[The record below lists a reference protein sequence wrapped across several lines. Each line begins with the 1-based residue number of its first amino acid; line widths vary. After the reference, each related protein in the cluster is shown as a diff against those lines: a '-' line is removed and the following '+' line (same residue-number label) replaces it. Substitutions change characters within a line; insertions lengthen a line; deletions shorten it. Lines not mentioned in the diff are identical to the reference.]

1 MTTTTQTTAQVAAQ
15 TTAQVAAPT
24 FSKFT
29 THNSL
34 SAEAVLTFEQLAEL
48 ANAPLNATIKNK
60 LPLITPFTTATAQKT
75 GEAVQAASYSA
86 IVLDFDGVADSMAQT
101 VAKLTAQYQGEFLAF
116 TTFSNDEL
124 LGDFSH
130 KIVIP
135 YATPCDLESHQQAA
149 KALAATFGSDKAQ
162 ATATQGFYA
171 PCNTAENDYDFIH
184 VKGNG
189 SRLDLSSDFL
199 QNAIKAAPVQA
210 LNRATDNDLLA
221 LVNAEIKA
229 SYAPLTAEQRKDKV
243 TSALTKIS
251 PDADRVTWLKVG
263 KGLSIEIDEQAE
275 AFEIFKEWSSKG
287 QTFDAKRISF
297 DFKQAQSLNDT
308 TEATLYSLAK
318 AGGWINPFLS
328 HEVAPLKMGELDRPS
343 YPHINDRGRILN
355 TAENLA
361 VLLDFLGVKVN
372 YDVIKKDI
380 RIVIPNHTTIA
391 DTAQNANIAKIKSY
405 ANLYGMATSNIEEY
419 LTLLAAENPVNTA
432 LQFIQAKEW
441 DGLDR
446 ISDLVATVAP
456 QKTVLMQNGESL
468 HAHIIKQWLKQAV
481 AAIATAQGFSALG
494 VLVFQ
499 GKQGLGKTQWF
510 KNLLPE
516 SVRYDLAKPD
526 CALDVDNKDS
536 VLQAVS
542 HWLVELGE
550 LDGTFKKSDVASLK
564 RFITETTDI
573 IRPPYART
581 ADRYQRRTVFFAS
594 VNNSDF
600 LQDETGNR
608 RYWTI
613 ATKSID
619 WQHSID
625 MQQLWAQV
633 LAEFKQDGNYALCSE
648 AVQLMAEV
656 NEQHRNL
663 SPIEILLN
671 DRIDW
676 TDEPTEKLTGADIF
690 EQLTGNKTITAKR
703 SDLTTIKN
711 YLEAKGIKQRKVRGN
726 RFYVLPK
733 IMTPS
738 QADTA
743 CNW

>member
-1 MTTTTQTTAQVAAQ
+1 MTTPTSKAAQVA
-15 TTAQVAAPT
+15 TPTAG
-24 FSKFT
+24 FSKYA
-29 THNSL
+29 THNSAT
-34 SAEAVLTFEQLAEL
+34 AETVLTFEQLIAL
-48 ANAPLNATIKNK
+48 AKEPLNESIKNT
-60 LPLITPFTTATAQKT
+60 LPLIAPFTTKTGRKT

-101 VAKLTAQYQGEFLAF
+101 VAKLTAQYKGEFLAF
-116 TTFSNDEL
+116 TTFSNNEL
-124 LGDFSH
+124 RDDFCY

-135 YATPCDLESHQQAA
+135 LAEPCELESHQQAA

-171 PCNTAENDYDFIH
+171 PCDTGENDYNFTH

-199 QNAIKAAPVQA
+199 QNAIKAAPLQA

-221 LVNAEIKA
+221 LVNAENKA
-229 SYAPLTAEQRKDKV
+229 SYAPLTAEQRKEKV

-251 PDADRVTWLKVG
+251 PDVDRVTWLKVA
-263 KGLSIEIDEQAE
+263 KGLYIEIDDQTE

-287 QTFDAKRISF
+287 QTYDAKRISY
-297 DFKQAQSLNDT
+297 DWTQAQGLNDT
-308 TEATLYSLAK
+308 TEATLYYLAE
-318 AGGWINPFLS
+318 AGGWVNPFLS
-328 HEVAPLKMGELDRPS
+328 YEVAPLKMGELDRPS
-343 YPHINDRGRILN
+343 YPHINDKGRILN
-355 TAENLA
+355 TDENLA
-361 VLLDFLGVKVN
+361 VLLDFLGIKVN
-372 YDVIKKDI
+372 YDVIKKDM
-380 RIVIPNHTTIA
+380 RIVIPNHTTIT

-419 LTLLAAENPVNTA
+419 LTLIAAANPVNTA

-441 DGLDR
+441 DGVDR
-446 ISDLVATVAP
+446 ISDLVATVEP

-499 GKQGLGKTQWF
+499 GEQGLGKTQWF

-526 CALDVDNKDS
+526 CALDVDSKDS

-594 VNNSDF
+594 VNGSDF

-619 WQHSID
+619 WQHNID

-648 AVQLMAEV
+648 AVQLMAEI

-663 SPIEILLN
+663 SNIEILLN
-671 DRIDW
+671 ERIDW
-676 TDEPTEKLTGADIF
+676 TEQPTERLTGADIY
-690 EQLTGNKTITAKR
+690 EQLTGFKVITAKR
-703 SDLTTIKN
+703 SDFTTIKK

-733 IMTPS
+733 ITTPS

>member
-1 MTTTTQTTAQVAAQ
+1 MTTPTPTPKAAQVA
-15 TTAQVAAPT
+15 TPTAG
-24 FSKFT
+24 FSKYT

-34 SAEAVLTFEQLAEL
+34 SAEAVLTFEQLVAL
-48 ANAPLNATIKNK
+48 AKEPLNATIKNK

-86 IVLDFDGVADSMAQT
+86 IILDFDKVTDSMAQT

-116 TTFSNDEL
+116 TTFSNDDL
-124 LGDFSH
+124 LGDFCH

-135 YATPCDLESHQQAA
+135 YATPCHLESHQQAA
-149 KALAATFGSDKAQ
+149 KALAAKFGSDKAQ

-171 PCNTAENDYDFIH
+171 PCNTAKNDYDVIH
-184 VKGNG
+184 VEG
-189 SRLDLSSDFL
+189 SRLDLSSDFV

-210 LNRATDNDLLA
+210 LTRATDNDLLA
-221 LVNAEIKA
+221 LVNAENKA
-229 SYAPLTAEQRKDKV
+229 SYAPLTAEQRKAKI

-251 PDADRVTWLKVG
+251 ADINRIDWLKVG
-263 KGLSIEIDEQAE
+263 KGVSIEIDDQAE

-297 DFKQAQSLNDT
+297 DFKQAQGLKDT

-318 AGGWINPFLS
+318 AGGWVNPFLS
-328 HEVAPLKMGELDRPS
+328 YEVAPLKMGELDRPS
-343 YPHINDRGRILN
+343 YPHINDKGRILN

-419 LTLLAAENPVNTA
+419 LTLLAAANPVNTA

-441 DGLDR
+441 DGVDR

-619 WQHSID
+619 WQHNID

>member
-29 THNSL
+29 THNSAT
-34 SAEAVLTFEQLAEL
+34 AETVLTFEQLAEL

-86 IVLDFDGVADSMAQT
+86 IVLDFDKVSDSMAQT
-101 VAKLTAQYQGEFLAF
+101 VAKLSAQYQGEFLAF

-124 LGDFSH
+124 LGDFCH

-135 YATPCDLESHQQAA
+135 LAEPCHLESHQQAA
-149 KALAATFGSDKAQ
+149 KALAYKFNTDLAQ

-171 PCNTAENDYDFIH
+171 PCDTGENDYDFIH

-189 SRLDLSSDFL
+189 RLDLSSDFV
-199 QNAIKAAPVQA
+199 QNAIKAAPLQA

-221 LVNAEIKA
+221 LVNAENKA
-229 SYAPLTAEQRKDKV
+229 SYAPLTAEQRKEKV

-251 PDADRVTWLKVG
+251 PDVDRVTWLKVG
-263 KGLSIEIDEQAE
+263 KGLSIEIDNQAE
-275 AFEIFKEWSSKG
+275 AFKIFKEWSSKG
-287 QTFDAKRISF
+287 QTYDAKRISF
-297 DFKQAQSLNDT
+297 DWKQAQALKDT

-318 AGGWINPFLS
+318 AGGWVNPFLS
-328 HEVAPLKMGELDRPS
+328 YEVAPLKMGELDRPS
-343 YPHINDRGRILN
+343 YPHINDKGRILN

-419 LTLLAAENPVNTA
+419 LTLLAAANPVNTA

-619 WQHSID
+619 WQHTID

-648 AVQLMAEV
+648 AVQLLAEV

-663 SPIEILLN
+663 SNIEILLN
-671 DRIDW
+671 ERIDW
-676 TDEPTEKLTGADIF
+676 TEQPTERLTGADIY
-690 EQLTGNKTITAKR
+690 EQLTGNKVITAKR
-703 SDLTTIKN
+703 SDFTTIKK
-711 YLEAKGIKQRKVRGN
+711 YLEAKGIKQRKVGGN
-726 RFYVLPK
+726 RFYDLPK
-733 IMTPS
+733 ITTPA

-743 CNW
+743 CHW

>member
-1 MTTTTQTTAQVAAQ
+1 MTTPTPKAAQVA
-15 TTAQVAAPT
+15 TPTAG
-24 FSKFT
+24 FSKYT
-29 THNSL
+29 THNSAT
-34 SAEAVLTFEQLAEL
+34 AETVLTFEQLIAL
-48 ANAPLNATIKNK
+48 AKEPLNASIKNK
-60 LPLITPFTTATAQKT
+60 LPLIAPFTTKTGRKT

-86 IVLDFDGVADSMAQT
+86 IVLDFDKVSDSMAQT
-101 VAKLTAQYQGEFLAF
+101 VAKLSAQYQGEFLAF

-135 YATPCDLESHQQAA
+135 LAEPCDLESHQQAA
-149 KALAATFGSDKAQ
+149 KALAAKFGSDKAQ

-171 PCNTAENDYDFIH
+171 PCDTGENDYKFTH

-189 SRLDLSSDFL
+189 SRLDLSCDFL
-199 QNAIKAAPVQA
+199 QNAIKAAPLQA
-210 LNRATDNDLLA
+210 LNRANDNDLIA
-221 LVNAEIKA
+221 IVNAEIKA
-229 SYAPLTAEQRKDKV
+229 SYAPLTAEQRKEKV

-251 PDADRVTWLKVG
+251 PDADRVTWLQVG
-263 KGLSIEIDEQAE
+263 KGLSIEIDDQTE

-287 QTFDAKRISF
+287 ETYDAKRISF
-297 DFKQAQSLNDT
+297 DWKQAQGLNDT
-308 TEATLYSLAK
+308 TEATLYYLAE
-318 AGGWINPFLS
+318 AGGWVNPFLS

-343 YPHINDRGRILN
+343 YPHINDKGRILN
-355 TAENLA
+355 TDENLA

-446 ISDLVATVAP
+446 ISDLVATVKP

-499 GKQGLGKTQWF
+499 GEQGLGKTQWF

-536 VLQAVS
+536 VLNAVS

-564 RFITETTDI
+564 RFITETTDK

-581 ADRYQRRTVFFAS
+581 ADSYQRRTVFFAS

-663 SPIEILLN
+663 SPIEELLN

-676 TDEPTEKLTGADIF
+676 TEQPTERLTGADIY
-690 EQLTGNKTITAKR
+690 EQLTGNKAITAKR
-703 SDLTTIKN
+703 SDFTTIKK
-711 YLEAKGIKQRKVRGN
+711 YLEAKGIKQRKIKGN
-726 RFYVLPK
+726 RFYDLPK
-733 IMTPS
+733 ITTPA

>member
-75 GEAVQAASYSA
+75 GEAVQAARYSA
-86 IVLDFDGVADSMAQT
+86 IVLDFDGVTDSMAQT
-101 VAKLTAQYQGEFLAF
+101 VAKLSAEYQGEFLAF

-124 LGDFSH
+124 LGGFCH

-135 YATPCDLESHQQAA
+135 YATPCHLESHQQAA
-149 KALAATFGSDKAQ
+149 KALAAKFGSDKAQ

-171 PCNTAENDYDFIH
+171 PCDTGENDYNFIH

-189 SRLDLSSDFL
+189 SRLDLSSDFV
-199 QNAIKAAPVQA
+199 QNAIKAAPLQA
-210 LNRATDNDLLA
+210 LSRATDNDLLA
-221 LVNAEIKA
+221 LVNAE
-229 SYAPLTAEQRKDKV
+229 SYAPLTAEQRKEKV
-243 TSALTKIS
+243 TSALILVS
-251 PDADRVTWLKVG
+251 PDIDRVTWLKVG
-263 KGLSIEIDEQAE
+263 KGLSIEIDDQTE
-275 AFEIFKEWSSKG
+275 AFEIFKKWSSNG
-287 QTFDAKRISF
+287 QTFDAKRISY
-297 DFKQAQSLNDT
+297 DWTQAQGLNDT
-308 TEATLYSLAK
+308 TEATLYYLAE
-318 AGGWINPFLS
+318 AGGWVNPFLS
-328 HEVAPLKMGELDRPS
+328 YEVAPLKMGELDRPS
-343 YPHINDRGRILN
+343 YPHINEKGRILN
-355 TAENLA
+355 TDENLA
-361 VLLDFLGVKVN
+361 VLLDFLGIKVN
-372 YDVIKKDI
+372 YDVIKKDM
-380 RIVIPNHTTIA
+380 RIVIPNHTTIT

-419 LTLLAAENPVNTA
+419 LTLIAAENPVNTA

-441 DGLDR
+441 DGVDR
-446 ISDLVATVAP
+446 ISDLVATVEP
-456 QKTVLMQNGESL
+456 QKTVLMKNGESL

-481 AAIATAQGFSALG
+481 AAVATAQGFSALG

-499 GKQGLGKTQWF
+499 GEQGLGKTQWF

-573 IRPPYART
+573 VRPPYART

-594 VNNSDF
+594 VNNSEF

-613 ATKSID
+613 ATNSIN

-671 DRIDW
+671 ERIDW
-676 TDEPTEKLTGADIF
+676 TEQPTEKLTGADIY
-690 EQLTGNKTITAKR
+690 EQLTGNKVITAKR
-703 SDLTTIKN
+703 SDFTTIKN
-711 YLEAKGIKQRKVRGN
+711 YLEAKGIKQRKIKGN
-726 RFYVLPK
+726 RFYDLPK
-733 IMTPS
+733 ITTPS

-743 CNW
+743 CHW

>member
-15 TTAQVAAPT
+15 TTAQVATPT

-29 THNSL
+29 THNSAT
-34 SAEAVLTFEQLAEL
+34 AEAVLTFEQLAEL

-86 IVLDFDGVADSMAQT
+86 IVLDFDGVADSMKQT

-116 TTFSNDEL
+116 TTFSNNEL
-124 LGDFSH
+124 RDDFCH

-135 YATPCDLESHQQAA
+135 LAEPCDMESHQQAA

-171 PCNTAENDYDFIH
+171 PCDTGENDYNFTH

-189 SRLDLSSDFL
+189 SRLDLSSDFV

-221 LVNAEIKA
+221 LVNAENKA
-229 SYAPLTAEQRKDKV
+229 SYAPLTAEQRKEKV

-251 PDADRVTWLKVG
+251 PDIDRVTWLKVG
-263 KGLSIEIDEQAE
+263 KGLSIEIDNQAE

-287 QTFDAKRISF
+287 QTYKAERISY
-297 DFKQAQSLNDT
+297 DWKQAQGLNDT

-318 AGGWINPFLS
+318 AGGWVNPFLS
-328 HEVAPLKMGELDRPS
+328 YEVAPLKMGELDRPS
-343 YPHINDRGRILN
+343 YPHINDKGRILN

-361 VLLDFLGVKVN
+361 VLLDFLGIKVN

-380 RIVIPNHTTIA
+380 RIVIPNHTTIT

-432 LQFIQAKEW
+432 LQFIQSKEW
-441 DGLDR
+441 DGVDR
-446 ISDLVATVAP
+446 ICDLVATVEP

-499 GKQGLGKTQWF
+499 GEQGLGKTQWF

-594 VNNSDF
+594 VNGSDF

-613 ATKSID
+613 PTKSIN
-619 WQHSID
+619 WQHAID

-663 SPIEILLN
+663 SNIEILLN
-671 DRIDW
+671 ERIDW
-676 TDEPTEKLTGADIF
+676 TEQPTERLTGADIY
-690 EQLTGNKTITAKR
+690 EQLTGNKVITAKR
-703 SDLTTIKN
+703 SDFTTIKK
-711 YLEAKGIKQRKVRGN
+711 YLEAKGIKQRKVGGN
-726 RFYVLPK
+726 RFYDLPK
-733 IMTPS
+733 ITTPA

-743 CNW
+743 CHW